1 MQPDVE
7 THVRTNDILLG
18 PLERPALKW
27 LAAHMPRWMNPDIL
41 TGIGVVGGLVIFTS
55 YILTNQSSWFLWLA
69 SLGLVINW
77 FGDSLDGTLAR
88 YRNQQRPRYGFFID
102 HTIDA
107 LIEALIVI
115 GLGLSPYV
123 RFDLA
128 LLALVGYL
136 LLSVMVYIQQIVTN
150 EFRISYGKLGPTEIR
165 VIIILVNTF
174 IFLVGN
180 PQVTIASYT
189 LGMYDLIV
197 IFITIVMLVIYI
209 TNTIVRGR
217 ALSRQD
223 TLKRLAVQKGEK

>member
-1 MQPDVE
+1 
-7 THVRTNDILLG
+7 
-18 PLERPALKW
+18 
-27 LAAHMPRWMNPDIL
+27 MPRWMNPDIL
-41 TGIGVVGGLVIFTS
+41 TGIGVVGGLVIFAS
-55 YILTNQSSWFLWLA
+55 YILTIQSSWFLWLA

-107 LIEALIVI
+107 LTEVLIVI

-136 LLSVMVYIQQIVTN
+136 LLSVMVYVQQIVTN

-165 VIIILVNTF
+165 VIIILANTF

-180 PQVTIASYT
+180 PQVKFASFT
-189 LGMYDLIV
+189 LGVYDLIV

-217 ALSRQD
+217 VLSRQD
-223 TLKRLAVQKGEK
+223 TLARLTAQRGEE